1 MLRTVNADGNA
12 INYTLERKPVKNINL
27 RIKADQCVFVSAPKD
42 VAAKLVDA
50 FIIEKSAYILRA
62 IKRFKDK
69 KRFETLDNSF
79 VDGESV
85 KLFGRNMRLKIKTAS
100 RNAVE
105 SDESYVTLFVKD
117 SKNVEMKKRLLDV
130 WLRKKCMEEVT
141 AICKKVYPK
150 VKKYGIEFP
159 EIQMREMVSRW
170 GSCSPKKGFV
180 TFNTALVT
188 MPISCI
194 EYVVTHEFTH
204 FLYPNHSKKFYEQ
217 LATFMPDWE
226 ERKRRLENTPV

>member
-50 FIIEKSAYILRA
+50 FVIEKSAYILRA

-69 KRFETLDNSF
+69 KRFETLDNSC

-100 RNAVE
+100 KNAVE

-117 SKNVEMKKRLLDV
+117 SKNVEMKKRLLDT
-130 WLRKKCMEEVT
+130 WLRKKSMEEVT

-188 MPISCI
+188 MPVSCI

-204 FLYPNHSKKFYEQ
+204 FLYQNHSKKFYEQ

>member
-12 INYTLERKPVKNINL
+12 INYTLERKPVKNIYL
-27 RIKADQCVFVSAPKD
+27 RIKADQSIFVSAPKD

-50 FIIEKSAYILRA
+50 FVIERSAYILRA

-100 RNAVE
+100 QNAVE

-117 SKNVEMKKRLLDV
+117 SKNVEMKKRLLDT

-170 GSCSPKKGFV
+170 GSCSPKKGFI

>member
-1 MLRTVNADGNA
+1 MLRTINADGQA

-27 RIKADQCVFVSAPKD
+27 RIKADQSVFVSAPKD

-50 FIIEKSAYILRA
+50 FVIEKSAYILRA
-62 IKRFKDK
+62 LKRFKDK

-117 SKNVEMKKRLLDV
+117 SKNVEMKKRLLDT

-188 MPISCI
+188 MPVSCI

>member
-1 MLRTVNADGNA
+1 MFRTVNADGNA

-27 RIKADQCVFVSAPKD
+27 RIKADQSVFVSAPKD

-50 FIIEKSAYILRA
+50 FVIERSAYILRA

-100 RNAVE
+100 KNAVE

-117 SKNVEMKKRLLDV
+117 SKNVEMKKRLLDT

-150 VKKYGIEFP
+150 VKKYGIAFP

-180 TFNTALVT
+180 TFNAALVT

-226 ERKRRLENTPV
+226 ERKRRLESTPV

>member
-1 MLRTVNADGNA
+1 MLRTINADGKA

-27 RIKADQCVFVSAPKD
+27 RIKADQSVFVSAPKD
-42 VAAKLVDA
+42 VAARLVDA
-50 FIIEKSAYILRA
+50 FVIEKSAYIVRA

-100 RNAVE
+100 KNAVE

-117 SKNVEMKKRLLDV
+117 SKNVEMKKRLLDT

-188 MPISCI
+188 MPVSCI

-226 ERKRRLENTPV
+226 ERKRRLESTPV

>member
-1 MLRTVNADGNA
+1 MLRTINADGKA

-27 RIKADQCVFVSAPKD
+27 RIKANQCVFVSAPKD

-50 FIIEKSAYILRA
+50 FVIEKSAYILRA

-100 RNAVE
+100 QNAVE

-117 SKNVEMKKRLLDV
+117 SKNIEMKKRLLDT

-170 GSCSPKKGFV
+170 GSCSPKKGFI

>member
-1 MLRTVNADGNA
+1 MLRTINADGKA

-50 FIIEKSAYILRA
+50 FVIEKSAYILRA

-100 RNAVE
+100 KNAVE

-117 SKNVEMKKRLLDV
+117 SKNVEMKKRLLDT

-150 VKKYGIEFP
+150 VKKYGIAFP

-180 TFNTALVT
+180 TFNTTLVT

-226 ERKRRLENTPV
+226 ERKRRLESTPV